1 MKSRKRRASFY
12 RLCAIKLFALF
23 LIAPV
28 CFACRTTAQD
38 TAQEKPSLEVTYIAN
53 EGMLISSGEKRVLID
68 SLYREGVSGYEL
80 VPKVE
85 LEKLETAQPPFDKV
99 NLILVSHPHRD
110 HFDPRSAGRHL
121 ENNSQAVLASSQ
133 QIVEALEKEF
143 ANYQKVKSRIRQVM
157 PEGSEVIRLSFDGI
171 DVAFFR
177 LRHGYERNYGV
188 HNLGHIIKIGG
199 KKLLHIGDAETAIE
213 NFAKFNLKN
222 EEIDIA
228 LMPFWYL
235 LDETGRTIVDEHI
248 KPKHIVALHI
258 PPRDSEKSAQRIKEF
273 YPDAMVCAQP
283 MEKRTY

>member
-1 MKSRKRRASFY
+1 MKSRKRAASFY
-12 RLCAIKLFALF
+12 RLCAIKLIALF

-28 CFACRTTAQD
+28 CFACRTTAQE
-38 TAQEKPSLEVTYIAN
+38 QPSLEVTYIAN
-53 EGMLISSGEKRVLID
+53 EGMLISSGEKSVLID

-80 VPKVE
+80 VPKAE

-110 HFDPRSAGRHL
+110 HFDPQSTGRHL
-121 ENNSQAVLASSQ
+121 ENNPQAVLASSQ
-133 QIVEALEKEF
+133 QVVEALEKEF
-143 ANYQKVKSRIRQVM
+143 PNYQQVKSRIRQVM
-157 PEGSEVIRLSFDGI
+157 PQGSEVIRLSFDRI

-177 LRHGYERNYGV
+177 LRHGHQRNYGM

-199 KKLLHIGDAETAIE
+199 KKLLHIGDAETTIE

-235 LDETGRTIVDEHI
+235 IDGAGRTIVDEHI
-248 KPKHIVALHI
+248 KPRHIVALHI
-258 PPRDSEKSAQRIKEF
+258 PPQESGKWARQIKEF
-273 YPDAMVCAQP
+273 YPDAMICARP
-283 MEKRTY
+283 LEKRKY